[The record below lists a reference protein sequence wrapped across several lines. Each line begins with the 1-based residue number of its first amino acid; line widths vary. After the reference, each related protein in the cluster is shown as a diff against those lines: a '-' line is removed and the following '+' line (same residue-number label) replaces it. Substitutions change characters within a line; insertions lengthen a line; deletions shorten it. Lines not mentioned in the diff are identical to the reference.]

1 MIALN
6 SFDDEDSLR
15 GLLVPRTHSD
25 VNVDWCTTAGEV
37 GRHTLTVREMIDGSV
52 RLTVEQYCFALNVAR
67 RT

>member
-37 GRHTLTVREMIDGSV
+37 GRHTLMVREMIDEVFG
-52 RLTVEQYCFALNVAR
+52 LL
-67 RT
+67 